1 MSYLFTSESVSEGH
15 PDKIADQISDAILDN
30 FLAFDPHA
38 KVACET
44 LVTTGQVIL
53 SGEVKSKTYVD
64 VQRVA
69 RDVIKKIGYTNSE
82 YKFDYKSCGI
92 LSMIHEQ
99 SEDINRGV
107 VKRNNEDQGA
117 GDQGIMFGY
126 ATNETKNYMPLA
138 LDISNKILQEFNF
151 PKNIIFSHPVAG
163 SHLSGEKNSV
173 ADLFNG
179 KSTILSY
186 HDSVASQHV
195 DRVRNLWNALGSN
208 ITVLDAELHDKIFAY
223 SSHLPHVAAYA
234 LLNTLKGLD
243 QDDLSDFSGGGL
255 GEFLRLVSSSPE
267 MWTDIFS
274 MNKKNIALAIDDLM
288 KSLSILKDKIGND
301 PKSLQTFLGE
311 LKDFKE
317 SNY

>member
-1 MSYLFTSESVSEGH
+1 M
-15 PDKIADQISDAILDN
+15 KIIIIGLGLIGGSIAKALSSAQDYEI
-30 FLAFDPHA
+30 LAFDSDQQSIKNALHNQTIQGSLNSLNDLESTEYSDSFVIISTPPS
-38 KVACET
+38 
-44 LVTTGQVIL
+44 VTNDIL
-53 SGEVKSKTYVD
+53 KSLD
-64 VQRVA
+64 FLF
-69 RDVIKKIGYTNSE
+69 NSSVTIM
-82 YKFDYKSCGI
+82 DTTSTKSS
-92 LSMIHEQ
+92 L
-99 SEDINRGV
+99 
-107 VKRNNEDQGA
+107 
-117 GDQGIMFGY
+117 
-126 ATNETKNYMPLA
+126 
-138 LDISNKILQEFNF
+138 NKMLQEFDC

-186 HDSVASQHV
+186 HHSVASQHV
-195 DRVRNLWNALGSN
+195 DRVTNLWNALGSN

-267 MWTDIFS
+267 MWPDIFS

-301 PKSLQTFLGE
+301 PESLQTFLGE